1 MEILVD
7 CHCRR
12 GSRSGLSIG
21 PAGHHG
27 GRSDALGRPLCGS
40 DVHGGQRRTFVAR
53 AQADSDQRGL
63 CSLGRNRATWKLG
76 YRRPLARRSRISD
89 ALVWHRPHRSR
100 HCLS

>member
-1 MEILVD
+1 MPPRAKTKLPPPSTA
-7 CHCRR
+7 H
-12 GSRSGLSIG
+12 SST
-21 PAGHHG
+21 
-27 GRSDALGRPLCGS
+27 DAQPVLQQGAQLT
-40 DVHGGQRRTFVAR
+40 GGQRRTFVAR